1 VVRSFRSEESLSPV
15 LIAEVRVSQTF
26 GMRDTYLVPRF
37 RNNVM
42 VFGPGLLP
50 QWEAWRWS
58 RRSLSLKEVSQAWSP
73 PELPP

>member
-1 VVRSFRSEESLSPV
+1 
-15 LIAEVRVSQTF
+15 
-26 GMRDTYLVPRF
+26 VPRF